1 MRRHIGDIC
10 EYWRVK
16 HRKECKTDVAAA
28 ATTAVEV
35 AVVVVVDV
43 VVVKVLLNIQT
54 FLPYEKLE
62 WTST

>member
-1 MRRHIGDIC
+1 MTSANIC
-10 EYWRVK
+10 KVK

-28 ATTAVEV
+28 AATAVAV
-35 AVVVVVDV
+35 AVVVVVVV